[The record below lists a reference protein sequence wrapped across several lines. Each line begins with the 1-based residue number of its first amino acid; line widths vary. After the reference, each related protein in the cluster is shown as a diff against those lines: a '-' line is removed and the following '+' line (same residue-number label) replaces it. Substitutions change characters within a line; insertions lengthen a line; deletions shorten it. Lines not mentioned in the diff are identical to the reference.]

1 MLRIVAELIPGGVP
15 GLKRTIGTMDIAN
28 VSDLAPRSDYE
39 AVVRESANRLTG
51 DGPRSCTVTV
61 HDHDRQQSVWKLVA
75 AVIAAME
82 NAEYDEV

>member
-39 AVVRESANRLTG
+39 AVVREGASRLTG
-51 DGPRSCTVTV
+51 NAPRSCTVTV
-61 HDHDRQQSVWKLVA
+61 YDHDRHQSVWKLVA

-82 NAEYDEV
+82 NAEYEDL

>member
-1 MLRIVAELIPGGVP
+1 MLKIIAELVPGGVP

-39 AVVRESANRLTG
+39 AVVHESANRLTG
-51 DGPRSCTVTV
+51 DGPRSCTVIV

-75 AVIAAME
+75 AVIVAME
-82 NAEYDEV
+82 NAEYDDI